1 MSLEKLAS
9 AKLGKA
15 RVREERNSSGGGEGH
30 KVVSKKLGQGHR
42 GREEESLERKAESQ
56 WECKKRTPE
65 GVT

>member
-15 RVREERNSSGGGEGH
+15 RVREERNSSGGVEGH

-42 GREEESLERKAESQ
+42 GRKSLKRKAGSQ
-56 WECKKRTPE
+56 LECKKRAPE